1 MRIFDGGWGIW
12 DFHWHVPK
20 HLDKQNKKKTFK
32 DNSKEESRK
41 VSDNSIK
48 RHTVKTVGVGGWGI
62 KEYFYNMQIQFFLF
76 ITSLKSRRR
85 SVGLKF

>member
-1 MRIFDGGWGIW
+1 MT
-12 DFHWHVPK
+12 HWHVPK
-20 HLDKQNKKKTFK
+20 HLDKQNKKKPFK

-41 VSDNSIK
+41 VSDNSFK
-48 RHTVKTVGVGGWGI
+48 RDTVKTVGVGGGI

>member
-1 MRIFDGGWGIW
+1 MT
-12 DFHWHVPK
+12 HWHVPK
-20 HLDKQNKKKTFK
+20 HLDKQNKKKPFK

-48 RHTVKTVGVGGWGI
+48 RHTVKTVGVGGGI

>member
-1 MRIFDGGWGIW
+1 MT
-12 DFHWHVPK
+12 HWHVPK

-41 VSDNSIK
+41 VSDNSFK
-48 RHTVKTVGVGGWGI
+48 RDTVKTVGVGGGI

-76 ITSLKSRRR
+76 ITSLKKWKKKRWLE
-85 SVGLKF
+85 VLVL

>member
-1 MRIFDGGWGIW
+1 MT
-12 DFHWHVPK
+12 HWHVPK

-48 RHTVKTVGVGGWGI
+48 RYTVKTVGVGRGGI

-76 ITSLKSRRR
+76 ITSLKSGRR